1 MLLPNLTT
9 LYLDLWDSNEVTD
22 LFSFLNPH
30 RLMHLLVSA
39 YPKHTCHNYDTFSGL
54 LSQNG
59 NTLQEIT
66 LLDAWQDTREFGAEN
81 EPPWVDDMPLRQLC
95 ISKPSSR
102 SGPWIRVRPGVSD
115 TLAWRVH
122 GGFRGGNSDRKVWQ
136 KGICH
141 MRIDQLDLASLRIS
155 PIDQAM
161 DKFSQLKILILRSL
175 PEQVRYELPKNESRS
190 TQYPY
195 LPTGA
200 SVLRSAPYPYLPF
213 GPSLPKDIGDLREG
227 QIAMEIVT
235 QDLPS
240 LRVIA
245 VGEFKFWL
253 QRMAGEGDQKDQRP
267 TIWFLRRALEDS
279 EQELVI
285 AEIMS
290 REDWAFLAERE
301 DCMPERAPRE
311 QVNWANRLIY
321 RSRIERVDE

>member
-1 MLLPNLTT
+1 
-9 LYLDLWDSNEVTD
+9 
-22 LFSFLNPH
+22 
-30 RLMHLLVSA
+30 MHLLVSA

-59 NTLQEIT
+59 TTLQEIT
-66 LLDAWQDTREFGAEN
+66 LLDAWQDTRGFGAEN
-81 EPPWVDDMPLRQLC
+81 EPPWIDDMRLRQLC
-95 ISKPSSR
+95 ISKPSTR
-102 SGPWIRVRPGVSD
+102 SGPRIRVHPGVSD
-115 TLAWRVH
+115 TLAWCVH

-136 KGICH
+136 EGICH
-141 MRIDQLDLASLRIS
+141 MRIDQLDLASLKIS

-175 PEQVRYELPKNESRS
+175 PEQVRYELSKNESRS

-195 LPTGA
+195 LP
-200 SVLRSAPYPYLPF
+200 F
-213 GPSLPKDIGDLREG
+213 GPSLPKDMGDLREG
-227 QIAMEIVT
+227 QIAMEIAT

-245 VGEFKFWL
+245 IGEYIFWL
-253 QRMAGEGDQKDQRP
+253 QRLAGDGDQKDRRP

-285 AEIMS
+285 AETMS
-290 REDWAFLAERE
+290 RGDWAFLAERD
-301 DCMPERAPRE
+301 DCLPERAPRE
-311 QVNWANRLIY
+311 QVHWANRLIY